1 MKPFNYEIATQ
12 KLRKALDEHGLTLE
26 EKREVLIELLKKEDG
41 LKNVNADGLARITE
55 AALQGNSVM
64 FLDGSNVSKEKLTQL
79 TNDGK
84 VDVTNTEGKKLLG
97 LAALENFTHKGYA
110 TIIQHDSDLT
120 SLTTVGR
127 ARLSPESAAMMVHH
141 HQGGVVQSSKAYGGG
156 STQELAES
164 VREGLAD
171 AALDQ
176 KTVEA
181 MADPSIA
188 NDPGVVKARNEFTA
202 AVTRG
207 KKLLSKFSGDWPVE
221 RALAEDRESYTPGAQ
236 FAIDSQKAFT
246 KFVQDQKFKGN
257 RDSPEARKE
266 IAKFV
271 NELADDYGANEAQ
284 VRYISEMYDLGMRNL
299 TKDTKDDWAVCQA
312 WAAAAEVIPDIHDR
326 IAEFERR
333 IGVIYWPPTVD
344 SAATAEATLMA
355 ISYSWSALHA
365 KNMEEWLAVQH
376 GDVVGNL
383 LGVLAANGHSK
394 IALFVNKLEPLREV
408 VDLCEFGLDWLDSNF
423 SKLEIGHKLAASLCL
438 TDVPDDL
445 EVKAPWVAW
454 SFVIPDGL
462 LLGMP
467 NSKGELEDFARVLCR
482 GAQIKYLVSSKGRCV
497 GPVNPDQ
504 SGAPEG
510 VIHLFK
516 LLNSLVKGACLAL
529 SDPDQ
534 YKKKSIGG
542 NEGSFKSKRAGG
554 APVLNN
560 ARFMLSA
567 AVQVDLRDVVH
578 AVQRGERRKG
588 GKLTVQFL
596 VRGHWKNQAHGPHQ
610 SLRKRIWLQP
620 FWKGNE
626 ETRILLRNYV
636 IKDKEEGGKDG
647 QGDV

>member
-1 MKPFNYEIATQ
+1 MKPFDYEVATQ
-12 KLRKALDEHGLTLE
+12 KIRKVLDDHGLSLE
-26 EKREVLIELLKKEDG
+26 DKRAVLIELLNKEKG
-41 LKNVNADGLARITE
+41 LDNVNAEHIASIAD
-55 AALQGNSVM
+55 AALNGDSVM
-64 FLDGSNVSKEKLTQL
+64 FLDGSNVDKKKLTQL
-79 TNDGK
+79 ATDGK
-84 VDVTNTEGKKLLG
+84 VKVTNSDGATAMSLDE
-97 LAALENFTHKGYA
+97 LEHFGHKGYA
-110 TIIQHDSDLT
+110 TIIQHEKEKLQ
-120 SLTTVGR
+120 LTTVGR
-127 ARLSPESAAMMVHH
+127 TRLSPESAAMMVHH
-141 HQGGVVQSSKAYGGG
+141 HQGGVVPSSKAYGGG

-181 MADPSIA
+181 MADPSIV
-188 NDPGVVKARNEFTA
+188 NDPVVVKARSEYNA
-202 AVTRG
+202 SIARG
-207 KKLLSKFSGDWPVE
+207 KRLLRKLEAHGPVE
-221 RALAEDRESYTPGAQ
+221 KVIADGKEKHTPGEQ
-236 FAIDSQKAFT
+236 FAIDSQQAFNE
-246 KFVQDQKFKGN
+246 FVREQKRNGI
-257 RDSPEARKE
+257 RTIPEARKALSAF
-266 IAKFV
+266 IQ
-271 NELADDYGANEAQ
+271 ELAANYNATDAQ
-284 VRYISEMYDLGMRNL
+284 VRYVSELYDLEMRSL
-299 TKDTKDDWAVCQA
+299 SKDTKDEWAVCQA

-355 ISYSWSALHA
+355 ISYSWSSFHA
-365 KNMEEWLAVQH
+365 KNHEEWLAAQH
-376 GDVVGNL
+376 GDVIGNL

-445 EVKAPWVAW
+445 EVKAPWGAW
-454 SFVIPDGL
+454 SFVVPDGL

-510 VIHLFK
+510 VVHLFK

-596 VRGHWKNQAHGPHQ
+596 VRGHWKNQAHGPHL

-620 FWKGNE
+620 FWKGGE

-636 IKDKEEGGKDG
+636 IKDKEEGVKDG